1 MTIFRILAGVALLTL
16 GRKLFWLFVGMI
28 GFVVGISLAGQF
40 LRGQPDWVILII
52 ALAAGLLGALFALL
66 LQRLAVWLA
75 GFIAGGYIAISLLS
89 ALGWGTDRLP
99 WIPFIIGG
107 IIGAV
112 LVMVLFDWTLIV
124 LSSLTGATVIVQET
138 HFGRPIMVLLFV
150 VLFAVGIL
158 IQASLMRQDRSPPDE
173 V

>member
-89 ALGWGTDRLP
+89 ELGWGTDGLP
-99 WIPFIIGG
+99 WLPFLIGG

-112 LVMVLFDWTLIV
+112 LVMVLFDWTLII
-124 LSSLTGATVIVQET
+124 LSSLTGATVIVQEA
-138 HFGRPIMVLLFV
+138 HFGRLIMVLLFV
-150 VLFAVGIL
+150 VLFTVGIV

-173 V
+173 A